1 MNGLIVNI
9 GVVPAEQALGFPA
22 ESESHATKQPS
33 GAKHLIVSLSDA
45 TTGQHIEDA
54 RVSAEIRDPKG
65 TVQRKQLIRTKTA
78 GRTDYSEVFVLGW
91 SGAYRIRIRV
101 ERAGA
106 KPVRA
111 DVAGPTSFPE
121 IRGSRESTRSDRHGA
136 ESGQVHRLSHLLGHL
151 QELWTSRPG
160 VEYAWFNNV
169 ETKPGIG
176 YPKEWENQDKWHG
189 GGGP

>member
-1 MNGLIVNI
+1 MPSYRTSPSTFRSAWLLLVLLLLAASAAIANHQTAVNGLIVNI

-111 DVAGPTSFPE
+111 DFA
-121 IRGSRESTRSDRHGA
+121 
-136 ESGQVHRLSHLLGHL
+136 
-151 QELWTSRPG
+151 WTNFVP
-160 VEYAWFNNV
+160 
-169 ETKPGIG
+169 
-176 YPKEWENQDKWHG
+176 
-189 GGGP
+189 